1 MKKLK
6 TINKKDITKLLD
18 KLAKDY
24 RLLAPVKKDDI
35 INFAEVQDAG
45 NITLD
50 FYNTKESAKKIFFPQ
65 SETLYCYSKEQGRSV
80 PQDEDKRQRII
91 FGIRP
96 CDATAAVLLDNVF
109 DGADFKDPYYLEK
122 RKNTIICSLACNQP
136 QSSCFCSSLAL
147 GPGSKD
153 GSDIFIVDLGDK
165 YLFEAVTQKGQKLFD
180 ELTGTSEADDE
191 DIKKAQTLIADA
203 ENKIKI
209 QIETTHLA
217 GKLDKL
223 ADSPI
228 WDELYEKCISCGIC
242 TYLCPT
248 CHCFAM
254 VDEATDCNG
263 CRVRNW
269 DSCMFGDF
277 TLEAS
282 GHNPRPTGKERM
294 RQRIMH
300 KFNYFVKNFDAN
312 ACVGCG
318 RCFRNCPVHN
328 DLIRIIEKINNAKSE
343 PKK

>member
-6 TINKKDITKLLD
+6 MINKKDITKLLD
-18 KLAKDY
+18 ELAKNY
-24 RLLAPVKKDDI
+24 RLLAPVEKDGI
-35 INFAEVQDAG
+35 VNFTEVQNGQD
-45 NITLD
+45 ITLD
-50 FYNTKESAKKIFFPQ
+50 FYNSKEPLKKLFFPQ
-65 SETLYCYSKEQGRSV
+65 SETLYCYSKEQGRTV
-80 PQDEDKRQRII
+80 PEEQDKRRKIV
-91 FGIRP
+91 FGLRP
-96 CDATAAVLLDNVF
+96 CDAKAAVLLDNVF

-122 RKNTIICSLACNQP
+122 RENTIICSLACNEP
-136 QSSCFCSSLAL
+136 QTSCFCTSLGL
-147 GPGSKD
+147 GPGDKD
-153 GSDIFIVDLGDK
+153 GSDIFIVDIGDK
-165 YLFEAVTQKGQKLFD
+165 YLFEAVTQKGQKLLD
-180 ELTGTSEADDE
+180 EMTGTYEPEDK
-191 DIKKAQTLIADA
+191 DIKKAQTLITES
-203 ENKIKI
+203 ENKIKK
-209 QIETTHLA
+209 QIETACLSE
-217 GKLDKL
+217 KLDEL

-228 WDELYEKCISCGIC
+228 WDELAEKCIGCGIC

-248 CHCFAM
+248 CHCFAI
-254 VDEATDCNG
+254 VDEASDCKG

-269 DSCMFGDF
+269 DSCMFGNF

-328 DLIRIIEKINNAKSE
+328 DLIKVIEKINNAKSE